1 MSRSHPFLS
10 ERVSKQTSL
19 LASIERYVR
28 IHRIVSLALQISRN
42 SELGPLHLC
51 QQFDELLL
59 SFGLVVAALGV
70 CHLRD
75 VHRTE
80 LRLFVEIIRQILIVH
95 CARSRRIERK
105 LKLFVPIK
113 QESRIAQRVI
123 PVSRA

>member
-28 IHRIVSLALQISRN
+28 IHRIVSLALQISRT

-59 SFGLVVAALGV
+59 SFGLIVAALGV

-75 VHRTE
+75 VHRAEFRPAHRAE
-80 LRLFVEIIRQILIVH
+80 LRLFVNIVRQILIVH
-95 CARSRRIERK
+95 LPSRFRIE
-105 LKLFVPIK
+105 
-113 QESRIAQRVI
+113 
-123 PVSRA
+123 